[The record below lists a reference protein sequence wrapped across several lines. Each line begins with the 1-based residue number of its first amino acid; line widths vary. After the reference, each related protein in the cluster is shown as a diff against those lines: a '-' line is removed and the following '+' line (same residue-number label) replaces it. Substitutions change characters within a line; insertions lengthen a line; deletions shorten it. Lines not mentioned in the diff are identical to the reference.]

1 MTEIVGKSISELRY
15 KVVDLIYREGEYVL
29 DQRGEA
35 TKEYRYILL
44 TLLGNNRQSAE
55 KGLTEILDKD
65 FADGLIKD
73 DIAEFKGHAFDYA
86 YGCQMRKSDILNK
99 TIELLKKDPVTR
111 RAYIPI
117 FHPDNVGSD
126 LEVPCC
132 IGLDILIRDEVLEL
146 TTIFRSNEMFTAAM
160 TDIKGYCD
168 FQEWLAKK
176 LGYAVGAYHQFI
188 CSAHLRMSD
197 EDGIGRLLK

>member
-1 MTEIVGKSISELRY
+1 MEITGKTISELRY
-15 KVVDLIYREGEYVL
+15 KVVDLIYNHGEAVT

-35 TKEYRYILL
+35 TREYRYILL
-44 TLLGNNRQSAE
+44 SLVGNNRQSAE
-55 KGLTEILDKD
+55 NGLTEILDND

-73 DIAEFKGHAFDYA
+73 DVAKQKGEAFHYA
-86 YGCQMRKSDILNK
+86 YGWQMRKEEILNK
-99 TIELLKKDPVTR
+99 TIALLKKDPVTR

-117 FHPDNVGSD
+117 FHPDNVGSS

-132 IGLDILIRDEVLEL
+132 VGLDILIRDDALEL

-160 TDIKGYCD
+160 TDIKGYSD

-176 LGYAVGAYHQFI
+176 LGYSLGDYHHFI

-197 EDGIGRLLK
+197 EDGIRRLLK